1 MSRDAHETTHIT
13 LNHHL
18 NVSSSECIPTGA
30 LDSRPLLIVCR
41 TEQGLA
47 GLPGLCGQRP
57 VIVASDDPRVQL
69 AAGRQPGVC
78 QTSYIEQSASFYSVA
93 PAVRETV
100 EKIDDWLAG
109 FTNLYPDLSE
119 EILRW
124 GCTVEGGMTSQRVQD
139 ALLLIDSYQNLLDR
153 IQPASIVLMSSAYSS
168 WDDLVLAQ
176 IAVKRGIPF
185 RQDAPARPW
194 RMVQIASAWLRPY
207 ALLIY
212 RLLHLLRR
220 GGGRPTP
227 GPAPIADADGRIVFV
242 LCNRAPNHFENI
254 KSVMLE
260 LVRQGAS
267 CLIVRWH
274 AAERMSL
281 RDTPGESDSG
291 TTPSHQLERWVG
303 LRDVGHA
310 FLLSRR
316 LRLRIMAARADD
328 SPWQRLVY
336 RGVPLAPL
344 LADSLRHF
352 LIAELPS
359 RIIFLRA
366 LHDAFSAAMPMAVK
380 PWGAP
385 EGFEYRA
392 IASLWP
398 GAKRPLIFQYW
409 LGVGMFWPYADPRQ
423 RLDLFLAKDVGES
436 AQVARDYCR
445 DPAQIELVG
454 QIRLAGHRQFAEV
467 TPQAVSRQHLG
478 LPDLPGALYVGFD
491 PNCALRGYQ
500 SAREQAEI
508 TQSLLTAAGLSRN
521 LILIVKPHPAYTIA
535 HLSPLFSAASN
546 PRVVVLPPGA
556 PLTHF
561 LNSLDIMVSKYS
573 TLLLEAAL
581 MRRIAMAVIPDG
593 DTRFQVF
600 GQLALVFTDPATL
613 ADRLCQLAD
622 DHRER
627 ADWLADR
634 LRQQEDY
641 LIRYHFPPTNEVP
654 TARAAA
660 AIIAHSNRHHSY

>member
-1 MSRDAHETTHIT
+1 M
-13 LNHHL
+13 
-18 NVSSSECIPTGA
+18 NVSSPERIPTGA

-47 GLPGLCGQRP
+47 GLPGLCGHRP

-78 QTSYIEQSASFYSVA
+78 QTSYIEQSVSFYSVA
-93 PAVRETV
+93 PAARETV
-100 EKIDDWLAG
+100 EKIDEWLAG
-109 FTNLYPDLSE
+109 FTNQCPDLSE

-124 GCTVEGGMTSQRVQD
+124 GCTVEGGLTSQRVQD

-153 IQPASIVLMSSAYSS
+153 IQPASIVLSSSAASS

-176 IAVKRGIPF
+176 IAVRRGIPF
-185 RQDAPARPW
+185 RHHAPTRL
-194 RMVQIASAWLRPY
+194 RRLVQAAVTWLRPY
-207 ALLIY
+207 ALLTY

-227 GPAPIADADGRIVFV
+227 GPAPLADADGRIVFV

-260 LVRQGAS
+260 LVHQGAS

-274 AAERMSL
+274 ATERMSL
-281 RDTPGESDSG
+281 RDTPGETDSG
-291 TTPSHQLERWVG
+291 TVPSHPLERWVG
-303 LRDVGHA
+303 LRDVGRA
-310 FLLSRR
+310 LLLSRR
-316 LRLRIMAARADD
+316 LRLRIMAAKDHDA
-328 SPWQRLVY
+328 PWQRLVY
-336 RGVPLAPL
+336 RGVPLVPL
-344 LADSLRHF
+344 LVDSLRHF

-366 LHDAFSAAMPMAVK
+366 LHGAFSAARPMAVK

-392 IASLWP
+392 ISRLWP

-409 LGVGMFWPYADPRQ
+409 LGVGMSWPYADPRQ
-423 RLDLFLAKDVGES
+423 HLDLFLAKDAGES

-445 DPAQIELVG
+445 DPAKIEIVG

-478 LPDLPGALYVGFD
+478 LLDLPGALYIGFD

-508 TQSLLTAAGLSRN
+508 TQALLTAAGLAKN
-521 LILIVKPHPAYTIA
+521 LVLIVKPHPAYPID
-535 HLSPLFSAASN
+535 HLAPLFAAANN
-546 PRVVVLPPGA
+546 PRVVVLTRGA

-581 MRRIAMAVIPDG
+581 MRRISVAVIPDG

-600 GQLALVFTDPATL
+600 GQLAPVFTDLATL

-627 ADWLADR
+627 ADWLAER

-641 LIRYHFPPTNEVP
+641 LIRYYFPPTNEVP
-654 TARAAA
+654 AARAAA
-660 AIIAHSNRHHSY
+660 AIIAHADRHHSYRRDLSTPSIVRYVYS